1 MTAAPASVEA
11 LLAAGRLQEAEWHMR
26 RGAPASLSLE
36 ALAQRLGT
44 QLSPHSF
51 FVSPGYYAP
60 LPSWAEAEHYCGQA
74 YQAASVVERY
84 RRAARQAQ
92 SQSHSSQ
99 PIGPYAIR
107 QLAALQHAWIAL
119 GRPSLLRVLDF
130 GGALGSHFHALK
142 PHWPWA
148 ALHWTVCETAAV
160 AAAGQAEFELEMP
173 QGHQLSFSANACEV
187 LDAGIDVVL
196 ASCSLQYL
204 EHWPQMLHQFKAAPW
219 LLLDRVPLINHPTDL
234 IAIQVV
240 PASYT
245 DTRYP
250 GWTFAANTWLPRL
263 AQAGFEPLLQWLVP
277 EDRWTVLD
285 LDSGQFRWSAQHD
298 HGFLF
303 RNTKTIQPSSPTVMF

>member
-1 MTAAPASVEA
+1 
-11 LLAAGRLQEAEWHMR
+11 MR

-60 LPSWAEAEHYCGQA
+60 LPSWAVAEHCCGQA

-92 SQSHSSQ
+92 SPSHGLQ
-99 PIGPYAIR
+99 PIGPYAMR

-119 GRPSLLRVLDF
+119 GRPAPLRVLDF
-130 GGALGSHFHALK
+130 GGALGNHFHALQ

-148 ALHWTVCETAAV
+148 SLHWTVCETAAV
-160 AAAGQAEFELEMP
+160 AAAGAAEFTCERP
-173 QGHQLSFSANACEV
+173 DGSQLDFTANVEDA
-187 LDAGIDVVL
+187 LAAGIDVVL

-204 EHWPQMLHQFKAAPW
+204 EHWPQMLLQFKAAPW
-219 LLLDRVPLINHPTDL
+219 LLLDRVPLIDHPTDL

-250 GWTFAANTWLPRL
+250 GWKFAANTWLPRL
-263 AQAGFEPLLQWLVP
+263 AQAGFEPVLQWLVP

-285 LDSGQFRWSAQHD
+285 LNSGQLRWSAQHD
-298 HGFLF
+298 HGFLL
-303 RNTKTIQPSSPTVMF
+303 RSTKTTQPASPTVIF